1 MHISREELESLYINQ
16 NKTDREI
23 ASIYNTNSVN
33 ICSLRKKYGIKGI
46 TIEQRRVKENPLS
59 EITARQKSII
69 FGSLLGD
76 ACLKTSRGCPNAIL
90 SISHSDKQRE
100 YIWWLYEEL
109 KTLCNNEPKEYI
121 SKGKYVT
128 IEMKTRFRKDL
139 GEIKNKIYIPKKT
152 VSSWWLDQI
161 DDLSLAIW
169 FMDDGTLSYINKV
182 KSIFSFATNSFSA
195 EENYLLSSVLKSK
208 FGIDSEVKPI
218 NRGNSLQYNL
228 IISDN
233 SFEKF
238 NETVSPHIIN
248 CMKYK
253 TIGKYHNIRSVE
265 NIEIDIEKEELE
277 NLYNTQKLTQV
288 KIGEI
293 LGVHKSTISK
303 YMNLFNI
310 KPRSNE
316 DAQVGE
322 INEKDKNGKFVSKSI
337 TEEEEAKAKQ
347 IFQELRLS
355 GFPLPIE
362 KTREHYIGII
372 DSLCNADTCKK
383 ENNYFGYSRAGMDIC
398 SYYCPQ
404 IFSMAANGSK
414 SPIEIFNDDYMLLDC
429 IKRTIKYAKKDSISA
444 VRQGLKTYR
453 GNRCVT
459 IFPPMWA
466 KTILRETCLDK
477 ENLSVLDFSC
487 GFAGRLLGSYSSGV
501 VGSYTGIDPIKDN
514 IHSHNKIGELIKEH
528 SNMRNKIFHM
538 KFINGCS
545 ENIIEGLEE
554 KFDIIMTSPPYFS
567 KEVYDNN
574 SDQCYIKYPYYEVWK
589 DGWLTKV
596 IKDSYEKLNINGK
609 IIIFA
614 SNYDKYRF
622 GDDCGEVIKK
632 VSGQEPIIYKFSIP
646 SLEYFRS
653 RDIKKTD
660 TAFVVTKV

>member
-1 MHISREELESLYINQ
+1 MNISRQELEGLYINQ

-23 ASIYNTNSVN
+23 ASIYNTNSAN
-33 ICSLRKKYGIKGI
+33 ICSLRKKYGINGI
-46 TIEQRRVKENPLS
+46 TIEQRRLKENPLS
-59 EITARQKSII
+59 EITDRQKSII

-76 ACLKTSRGCPNAIL
+76 ASLKTSRGCPNAIL

-109 KTLCNNEPKEYI
+109 KTLCNGEPKEYI

-169 FMDDGTLSYINKV
+169 FMDDGTLSYVNKI
-182 KSIFSFATNSFSA
+182 KSMFSFATNSFSM

-208 FGIDSEVKPI
+208 FGIDSEIKPI
-218 NRGNSLQYNL
+218 NKEASLQYNL
-228 IISDN
+228 VISDN

-238 NETVSPHIIN
+238 NEIISPYIIN

-253 TIGKYHNIRSVE
+253 TIGEHHYIKSVE
-265 NIEIDIEKEELE
+265 NIENNITKNELD
-277 NLYNTQKLTQV
+277 NLYNTQKLTQI
-288 KIGEI
+288 KIGEL
-293 LGVHKSTISK
+293 LGIHKSTVSK

-310 KPRSNE
+310 QPRSNE
-316 DAQVGE
+316 EAQVGE
-322 INEKDKNGKFVSKSI
+322 VKKKDSNGRFVSQLI
-337 TEEEEAKAKQ
+337 TEKEEEKAKQ

-355 GFPLPIE
+355 GFPYPVE
-362 KTREHYIGII
+362 KTKEHYIGII

-383 ENNYFGYSRAGMDIC
+383 EDNSFGYSRAGMDIC
-398 SYYCPQ
+398 SSYCHQ

-466 KTILRETCLDK
+466 KTILREVCCDR

-501 VGSYTGIDPIKDN
+501 AMSYIGIDPIKNN
-514 IHSHNKIGELIKEH
+514 IMSHEKIGELIKEH
-528 SNMRNKIFHM
+528 SAMRNKKFHM
-538 KFINGCS
+538 KFISGCA
-545 ENIIEGLEE
+545 ENVIETLDD

-567 KEVYDNN
+567 KEVYDN
-574 SDQCYIKYPYYEVWK
+574 SSEQCYIKYPYYEVWK
-589 DGWLTKV
+589 DRWLMKV
-596 IKDSYEKLNINGK
+596 LKDSYEKLNINGK

-614 SNYDKYRF
+614 SNYDKYKF
-622 GDDCGEVIKK
+622 GDDCGRIIKK
-632 VSGQEPIIYKFSIP
+632 ISGQEPIIYKFSIP

-653 RDIKKTD
+653 RDIKKSD
-660 TAFVVTKV
+660 TVFIITKN